1 MSSEPDKSCATWFV
15 VNLGLAVR
23 HFSKCCKS
31 SLIIGCYRL
40 AHVIHSNIS
49 YLGPSSTELMLGPIA
64 FHHVCAAFP
73 RSRRLFFTSP
83 RTCSAVLCCVFF
95 STSPRGQGAST
106 GFITMLHN
114 TAWWCC
120 LPYTVRL
127 PVLLYRWLCTTQ
139 LVWRI
144 FCATSSDMLLDLLV
158 ICWGLF

>member
-95 STSPRGQGAST
+95 PPAHVGREHLLASS
-106 GFITMLHN
+106 L
-114 TAWWCC
+114 C
-120 LPYTVRL
+120 
-127 PVLLYRWLCTTQ
+127 CTT
-139 LVWRI
+139 LHDGVVCPTL
-144 FCATSSDMLLDLLV
+144 CAFPYCSTVGCALHSWCGGSSAPQVL
-158 ICWGLF
+158 ICFLIY

>member
-95 STSPRGQGAST
+95 FHQPTWAGS
-106 GFITMLHN
+106 IYWLHHYAAQHCMMVLSALHCAPSR
-114 TAWWCC
+114 TA
-120 LPYTVRL
+120 LPLAVHYTVG
-127 PVLLYRWLCTTQ
+127 VE
-139 LVWRI
+139 
-144 FCATSSDMLLDLLV
+144 DLLRHK
-158 ICWGLF
+158 F